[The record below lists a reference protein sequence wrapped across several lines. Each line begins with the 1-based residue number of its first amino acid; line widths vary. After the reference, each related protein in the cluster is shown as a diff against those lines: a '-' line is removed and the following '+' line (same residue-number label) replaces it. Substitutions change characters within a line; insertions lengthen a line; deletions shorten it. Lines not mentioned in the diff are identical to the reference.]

1 MYTSSQPVNLKCTP
15 SDRQMY
21 KYPVGKPWFSVFSI
35 KRKLCTALTVDSMII
50 LPSPAE
56 KLNKI
61 FTKFGVQRIVDT
73 LVLQCFVHSYCVIP
87 SNVPFMNQHDAL
99 VCEQSDH
106 WHDSLQTYINLHNC
120 SESLFPM
127 AHSNTQPFVHYSN
140 SDSASNRYVF
150 WLHAQVY
157 LEFFVVYLNII
168 KRSSL
173 LTVLLESYLADKV
186 VRSF

>member
-106 WHDSLQTYINLHNC
+106 WHDSLQTYITAVSRCFLWHIQTPNL
-120 SESLFPM
+120 LFIILILI
-127 AHSNTQPFVHYSN
+127 
-140 SDSASNRYVF
+140 
-150 WLHAQVY
+150 LH
-157 LEFFVVYLNII
+157 
-168 KRSSL
+168 
-173 LTVLLESYLADKV
+173 LTVTFSDFTLKCILSFLLYIWI
-186 VRSF
+186 